1 MEKTG
6 LTNTLLTTD
15 LLPTEVLVLANK
27 KKYLKKSS
35 LEKMNSQPI
44 KVAFNATKA
53 SKQGQFA
60 MLW

>member
-15 LLPTEVLVLANK
+15 LLPTEVLVLLIK
-27 KKYLKKSS
+27 KKWLKKIITGKN
-35 LEKMNSQPI
+35 EQPI

>member
-27 KKYLKKSS
+27 
-35 LEKMNSQPI
+35 NSQPF
-44 KVAFNATKA
+44 KAAFNATKIL
-53 SKQGQFA
+53 KQGQCA
-60 MLW
+60 LLW